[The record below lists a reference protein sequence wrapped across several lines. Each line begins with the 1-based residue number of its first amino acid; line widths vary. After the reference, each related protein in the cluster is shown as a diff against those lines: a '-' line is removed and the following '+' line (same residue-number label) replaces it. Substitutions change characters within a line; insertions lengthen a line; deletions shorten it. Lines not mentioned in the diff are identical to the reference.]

1 MLHRATP
8 LFLGFF
14 AFATLSVQAQQ
25 LNTAKL
31 DSLLTT
37 LGTHNKL
44 MGSVLLA
51 HDGKVVYSKAV
62 GYAQLDGATKVPTT
76 MATRYRVG
84 SLTKMF
90 TATMIFQLIEEKKLT
105 LATPLATFFPQLP
118 NAKVITIDQ
127 LLSHRSGLHDFAAD
141 GAELGHKTPTEMV
154 AILSKTTPDF
164 EPGAKFAYS
173 NSNYVVLGY
182 IIERLT
188 KQPYAQALQKRIVAR
203 AGLQH
208 TYYGGKIAPAQQEA
222 FSYERSGAGWKP
234 GPETDMSVPGGA
246 GAIVSTAPDINR
258 FLEALFGGK
267 LVTAASLQE
276 METVRDKFGRGLMG
290 LPFNAHMSYG
300 HGGIIDD
307 FRTMASYFP
316 AEKVALVVCS
326 NSGPGSIDDVTVGM
340 LSVYFNQ
347 PYHLPTFA
355 ASTFTPTP
363 TDLDRYAGTYA
374 SAQMPLKISLIKAGT
389 VLQAQATGQS
399 AFPLEPVSQGVFK
412 FDQAGIRVEFDPAKA
427 AFTLKQGGK
436 EYTFTKE

>member
-1 MLHRATP
+1 MQTRF
-8 LFLGFF
+8 LFLAGLLGLT
-14 AFATLSVQAQQ
+14 TLTAQAQQ

-37 LGTHNKL
+37 LSTHNKL
-44 MGSVLLA
+44 MGSVMLSQN
-51 HDGKVVYSKAV
+51 GKVVYSKAV
-62 GYAQLDGATKVPTT
+62 GYAQLDGATKVPAT
-76 MATRYRVG
+76 ADTRYRVG

-90 TATMIFQLIEEKKLT
+90 TATMIMQLIEEKKLT
-105 LATPLATFFPQLP
+105 LATPLAIFFPQLP
-118 NAKVITIDQ
+118 NAKTITIDQ
-127 LLSHRSGLHDFAAD
+127 LLSHRSGLHDFAAS
-141 GAELGHKTPTEMV
+141 GAELGHKTPAEMV

-182 IIERLT
+182 ILEKLT

-208 TYYGGKIAPAQQEA
+208 TYYGGKIDPAQQEA
-222 FSYERSGAGWKP
+222 FSYERNGVGWKL

-267 LVTAASLQE
+267 LVTATSLKE
-276 METVRDKFGRGLMG
+276 MEMVRDKFGRGLIE
-290 LPFNAHMSYG
+290 LPFNSRVSYG

-316 AEKVALVVCS
+316 AEKLALVVCS
-326 NSGPGSIDDVTVGM
+326 NSGPGSVDDVTVGM
-340 LSVYFNQ
+340 LSTYFNQ
-347 PYHLPTFA
+347 PYKIPTFA
-355 ASTFTPTP
+355 ASTFVPTP
-363 TDLDRYAGTYA
+363 ADLDRYAGSYA
-374 SAQMPLKISLIKAGT
+374 STQLPLKITMTKNGT
-389 VLQAQATGQS
+389 ILQAQATGQS
-399 AFPLEPVSQGVFK
+399 AFNLEPVSKDVFK
-412 FDQAGIRVEFDPAKA
+412 FDPAGVRVEFDSAKA

-436 EYTFTKE
+436 EYSFTKE